1 MLKHMPKDALK
12 KFGKMSY
19 SKENVVMPTCK
30 DRREHNTTTADNR
43 TDDNRTQRMTKF
55 STQLEIVICIEYAS
69 GFCSMFEK

>member
-12 KFGKMSY
+12 KFEKMSY

-43 TDDNRTQRMTKF
+43 TDDNRTQRITKF
-55 STQLEIVICIEYAS
+55 STQTGDHYMYRIPFRFLFDV
-69 GFCSMFEK
+69 